1 MKLNHAALQAHK
13 AQSSTTLTDLLL
25 VDPDGLRM
33 GFTLLDVD
41 VTYDDGN
48 GNVVYKARTGVE
60 MSALVSTSDLGVDN
74 AEATT
79 LAPVAGFLS
88 EGITQQQVDSGALD
102 KAPFVVYRVNYADLS
117 MGHEIVGGGTIGEQ
131 RTKFSQF
138 TVLELRSLSQQLK
151 QSVGEL
157 DSLTCRAKFGSQVGD
172 ERFPCGF
179 DLATEWVD
187 SLAVTSVG
195 AETDR
200 EFTCVALDQADNYFA
215 PGVVEWL
222 AGDNAGQSCEVE
234 SFAGGVVTLQFPTVN
249 PILASHEFRIRRDC
263 SKRKTG
269 HNSCKDTFWLT
280 DWALHFRGEP
290 AIPVSRAGKLLTP
303 GAGLSTNGTSGTGE

>member
-1 MKLNHAALQAHK
+1 
-13 AQSSTTLTDLLL
+13 
-25 VDPDGLRM
+25 
-33 GFTLLDVD
+33 
-41 VTYDDGN
+41 
-48 GNVVYKARTGVE
+48 

-102 KAPFVVYRVNYADLS
+102 KAPFVVYRVNYADLT

-151 QSVGEL
+151 QSAGRL
-157 DSLTCRAKFGSQVGD
+157 DSLTCRIPFGSVSGENGLVHGCD
-172 ERFPCGF
+172 F
-179 DLATEWVD
+179 DLTAEWVD

-200 EFTCVALDQADNYFA
+200 EFTCIALDQADNYFA

-280 DWALHFRGEP
+280 EWFNHFDGEP
-290 AIPVSRAGKLLTP
+290 AIPVAEAGKLMSP
-303 GAGLSTNGTSGTGE
+303 GAAISTNGTSGTGE